1 MTIIINRGYGKS
13 KYKFNY
19 TLLDVDYDY
28 LIENHLMY
36 LKHTDEN
43 IQKKK
48 LDILLN
54 IIISSFQNQL
64 TTDFIHIYF
73 GNNSMNKMEL
83 MYMLP
88 IFI

>member
-1 MTIIINRGYGKS
+1 
-13 KYKFNY
+13 
-19 TLLDVDYDY
+19 
-28 LIENHLMY
+28 MY